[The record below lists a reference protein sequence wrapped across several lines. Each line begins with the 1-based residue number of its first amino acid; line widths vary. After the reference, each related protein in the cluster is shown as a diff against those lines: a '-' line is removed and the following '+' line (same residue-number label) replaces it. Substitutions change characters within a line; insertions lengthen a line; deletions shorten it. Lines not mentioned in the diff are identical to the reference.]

1 MNRPAVEFQ
10 NVWKGFRRSS
20 QRVLVRTLLRDLLMR
35 HDAKEE
41 FIALKSISFRVAPGE
56 SLAIIGSN
64 GAGKSTL
71 LSLIAGLVPPD
82 QGSVTVNGRVSPLL
96 ELGSGFHPDL
106 TGAENAK
113 LNASLL
119 GIARKHF
126 DEIYPG
132 IVEFAEIGDF
142 INEPLRTYSTGM
154 AMRLAFAVAI
164 CVDPDILLID
174 EVLAVGDSAFQK
186 KCFDRI
192 LDFKQRGKTILC
204 VSHAA
209 GMVRKIC
216 SRAIWLDHGD
226 LMMDGP
232 LMEVSDAYE
241 GRFRQA
247 QQA

>member
-1 MNRPAVEFQ
+1 MSPAVEFQ
-10 NVWKGFRRSS
+10 NVWKGFRRNSR
-20 QRVLVRTLLRDLLMR
+20 RVLIRTLLRDLLLR
-35 HDAKEE
+35 RETKGE
-41 FIALKSISFRVAPGE
+41 FHALKGVNFRIEPGE
-56 SLAIIGSN
+56 TVAIIGSN

-71 LSLIAGLVPPD
+71 LSLVAGLVPPD
-82 QGSVTVNGRVSPLL
+82 QGTVSVNGRVSPLL

-106 TGAENAK
+106 TGAENAR

-119 GIARKHF
+119 GINKKHF
-126 DEIYPG
+126 EEIYPG
-132 IVEFAEIGDF
+132 IVDFAEIGDF

-154 AMRLAFAVAI
+154 IMRLAFAVAI

-174 EVLAVGDSAFQK
+174 EVLAVGDTAFQK

-192 LDFKQRGKTILC
+192 LDFSRRGKTILC

-209 GMVRKIC
+209 GMVRQLC
-216 SRAIWLDHGD
+216 ARAIWLDHGD

-232 LMEVSDAYE
+232 LPEVTDAYE

-247 QQA
+247 STQG